1 MRQVIFLKV
10 TKDIHVIKRG
20 MQMYSELPRSDI
32 GTPFTRLTLSMPSPA
47 SPVFK
52 NCVLQVVFDVIKI

>member
-20 MQMYSELPRSDI
+20 MQIYSEFPRSDI
-32 GTPFTRLTLSMPSPA
+32 GDAVNIFHIDNCLSVSTEEHIRI
-47 SPVFK
+47 
-52 NCVLQVVFDVIKI
+52 QTGI